1 MSALSNIIRKEIKE
15 LLTPALILP
24 IVFIAILFGSM
35 GNAIGGIEEQL
46 AEPPIIGIIN
56 EDDGVLSSIATTVL
70 NQSSIVVFNSTSI
83 TDKQAGI
90 DKVQEH
96 NGEALVIFPQNFT
109 TQILNDNPGRI
120 EIYWL
125 MQGAGILDSIS
136 SGTIENLIGRM
147 RWQISHTLI
156 EGNSSIN
163 ATIALSPIFRTETTQ
178 FKGIE
183 FPDVSPGTIM
193 SILSQQ
199 SILVPLVIMMILIM
213 AGNIVIT
220 SMALEKENKTL
231 ETLLTLPVKR
241 VYIVAGK
248 IIAAALIGLLL
259 AIIYMVGM
267 SNYFSSFQFGSGGS
281 SGSFSL
287 ALSTGD
293 MILIGISLFIALVSA
308 LSLAML
314 MGTMAKNYKSAQ
326 TLTFP
331 LTLLALVPFFITMF
345 LDFDTLPLV
354 LKSIVFAIPLSHP
367 MLATRALLFDDY
379 LLVIGGIFYAS
390 IFAIITIYFVVWVF
404 RTDKLLTGST
414 RFNALKKWRRGRRK
428 T

>member
-1 MSALSNIIRKEIKE
+1 MSSLSNIIRKEIKE

-35 GNAIGGIEEQL
+35 GNAIGGIEDQL
-46 AEPPIIGIIN
+46 AEPPVIGIIN
-56 EDDGVLSSIATTVL
+56 EDQGPLATVATEVL
-70 NQSSIVVFNSTSI
+70 NQSSIIIFNGTSLA
-83 TDKQAGI
+83 DKSAGI
-90 DKVQEH
+90 AAVQEYE
-96 NGEALVIFPQNFT
+96 GEALIIFPQNFT
-109 TQILNDNPGRI
+109 TQILNEKPGTI
-120 EIYWL
+120 EIYWI

-136 SGTIENLIGRM
+136 SSSIEGLIGSI
-147 RWQISHTLI
+147 RWHISRTLI
-156 EGNSSIN
+156 EANTSIN
-163 ATIALSPIFRTETTQ
+163 ATIALSPLMRTETTE

-183 FPDVSPGTIM
+183 FPDISPGVIM
-193 SILSQQ
+193 GILSQQ

-248 IIAAALIGLLL
+248 IIAAALIGLML
-259 AIIYMVGM
+259 AIIYMAGM
-267 SNYFSSFQFGSGGS
+267 SNYFASFQFGGTGAT
-281 SGSFSL
+281 GSFTL
-287 ALSTGD
+287 ALSTTD
-293 MILIGISLFIALVSA
+293 MILIGISLFIALISA

-314 MGTMAKNYKSAQ
+314 MGTMAKNYKNAQ

-331 LTLLALVPFFITMF
+331 LTLLALFPFFITMF
-345 LDFDTLPLV
+345 MDFDTLPLV
-354 LKSIVFAIPLSHP
+354 LKGIVFAIPLSHP

-379 LLVIGGIFYAS
+379 LLVIGGIIYVS
-390 IFAIITIYFVVWVF
+390 IFALITIYIVVWVF

-414 RFNALKKWRRGRRK
+414 RLNPLKKWRRTRGK
-428 T
+428 K